1 MVKDKSPVVPFYGIT
16 LPYSYFEE
24 ILIFAPIQQEAKHNQ
39 QNGTKK
45 FVDKAFLPIK
55 PKFKFAVE

>member
-24 ILIFAPIQQEAKHNQ
+24 ILIFAPIQQEAKHDQEKLSAELN
-39 QNGTKK
+39 
-45 FVDKAFLPIK
+45 
-55 PKFKFAVE
+55 